1 MNLLRHRKK
10 HQLAQV
16 RQHLLIHKM
25 SGVGFIRVKLVT
37 VVKGANIEN
46 ANRNDAVD
54 TYMAV
59 NVKEAVPGNK
69 LIQKKKTLYPYWN
82 SCFDAH
88 LYDGRVIEMVL
99 MGRPSQFLANVSVKA
114 KHLADKC
121 HTSGGEAMLWLPLEP
136 QGQLQI
142 QVRHFP
148 EKDET
153 NTTNTDRPSGMP
165 GQDRSFDVGIG
176 PRRGAIKQQKVHEVN
191 GHEFIAK
198 FFRQPTYCSFCSEF
212 LWGLKKQGYK
222 CKVCNCAVH
231 KKCHDKILGRC
242 PRSAVNS
249 RETKM
254 LTERFKIDV
263 PHQFKDNNYMTP
275 TFCDHCGSLLYGLL
289 RQGLKCQSCGINVHK
304 KCKKYV
310 SNLCGINQKLLA
322 EALHNVRKSGAP
334 KKPSSGKGKQEST
347 PSKANTGDDSDSDD
361 YIHWD
366 EMSSPTAKKYKLGD
380 FNILKVLG
388 KGSFGKVMLAEL
400 KENHTYYAMKAL
412 KKDVVLEDD
421 DVECTMIERRVLA
434 LGAQHPFLTHLFCS
448 FQSESHLFFVMEY
461 LNGGDLMFH
470 IQKARRF
477 SIQLAM
483 FYGAEIVCGLQFLHS
498 RNIVY
503 RDLKLDNVMLDKT
516 GHIKIADFGM
526 CKEGIDE
533 RNRTNTFCGTPDYI
547 APEILHGQKYG
558 ISVDWWSFGVLQ
570 YEMLMGQ
577 SPFHG
582 DDEDDLFQSILHDE
596 LFYPRWLPTD
606 AVRCLSGLLERNPQ
620 VRLGMPNCPQGEIR
634 NHPFFKP
641 IDWEKLERREVE
653 PPFKPRVK
661 SECDS
666 TNFDKEFTS
675 DEAKLTPPDKE
686 LFRTIDQK
694 IFQNFSFTA

>member
-1 MNLLRHRKK
+1 MNLLCRRKK
-10 HQLAQV
+10 QHITQSSGVHQ
-16 RQHLLIHKM
+16 RFLIQKM
-25 SGVGFIRVKLVT
+25 TSVGFIRVKLVQ
-37 VVKGANIEN
+37 VVKGSGLADANK
-46 ANRNDAVD
+46 NDVLD
-54 TYMAV
+54 TYIAV
-59 NVKEAVPGNK
+59 NVKEALSGNK

-82 SCFDAH
+82 ACFDAH

-99 MGRPSQFLANVSVKA
+99 MERPSHFLANVSVKA

-121 HTSGGEAMLWLPLEP
+121 HTNGGEATFWLKLEP
-136 QGQLQI
+136 QGQLQL

-148 EKDET
+148 EKDGVT
-153 NTTNTDRPSGMP
+153 VNQSSLTR
-165 GQDRSFDVGIG
+165 GQDGPCAGGIAR
-176 PRRGAIKQQKVHEVN
+176 RRGAIKQQKVHEVN

-275 TFCDHCGSLLYGLL
+275 TFCDHCGTLLYGII

-304 KCKKYV
+304 KCKQYV
-310 SNLCGINQKLLA
+310 SNLCGINQKMLA

-334 KKPSSGKGKQEST
+334 KKTSLVKGKPEGSSPKT
-347 PSKANTGDDSDSDD
+347 AGEDSDSDE
-361 YIHWD
+361 YMRWD
-366 EMSSPTAKKYKLGD
+366 EMMSSGKKYKLEE
-380 FNILKVLG
+380 FNLIQVLG

-400 KENHTYYAMKAL
+400 KECHTYYAIKAL

-470 IQKARRF
+470 IQKAGRF

-498 RNIVY
+498 RSIVY

-526 CKEGIDE
+526 CKEGIDD
-533 RNRTNTFCGTPDYI
+533 RNKTNTFCGTPDYI

-558 ISVDWWSFGVLQ
+558 ISVDWWSFGVLL

-582 DDEDDLFQSILHDE
+582 DDEDDLFQSILYDD
-596 LFYPRWLPTD
+596 LFYPRWLPPD
-606 AVRCLSGLLERNPQ
+606 SFRCLSGLLERNPIT
-620 VRLGMPNCPQGEIR
+620 RLGMPGCPQGEIR

-641 IDWEKLERREVE
+641 IDWEKLERREIE

-661 SECDS
+661 SDSDS

-675 DEAKLTPPDKE
+675 DVAKLTPPDKE
-686 LFRTIDQK
+686 LCKTIDQK
-694 IFQNFSFTA
+694 MFQNFSFTA